1 MPSLTKLVAI
11 PSGVNGGLTS
21 PSSSVM
27 LSLLGNPRSNYSQD
41 CQPVTNKK
49 LKAHIKTKHVGP
61 FRATGFDLAVDSLA
75 QVMADINAEQP
86 AVFAALSSAGML
98 CCRFKR
104 GSSSSISNHAWGTAI
119 DLKLNGILD
128 ARGDRKVQFGLTLI
142 APIFNRHK
150 WYWGAT
156 FPTEDAMHF
165 EISAEK
171 LRAWQDAGKL
181 LSGGGA
187 TDDNDMMLGERSMRV
202 KELQQR
208 LNKLGEK
215 LKPDGIFGPMTHAAV
230 QAFQGANG
238 FPATGIV
245 TPTVFAKLV
254 SMT

>member
-1 MPSLTKLVAI
+1 
-11 PSGVNGGLTS
+11 
-21 PSSSVM
+21 M

-41 CQPVTNKK
+41 CQPVTNNR
-49 LKAHIKTKHVGP
+49 LKAHIKTKNVGP
-61 FRATGFDLAVDSLA
+61 FKATGFDLALESLIE
-75 QVMADINAEQP
+75 VMADIRIEQP
-86 AVFAALSSAGML
+86 SVFAALSSAGML

-104 GSSSSISNHAWGTAI
+104 GSTSSISNHAWGSAI
-119 DLKLNGILD
+119 DLKINGILD
-128 ARGDRKVQFGLTLI
+128 AFGDGKVQHGLTLI

-150 WYWGAT
+150 WFWGAT
-156 FPTEDAMHF
+156 FPKEDGMHF

-171 LRAWQDAGKL
+171 LRGWHADGKL
-181 LSGGGA
+181 FAGTSAPGDA
-187 TDDNDMMLGERSMRV
+187 NIMLGERSMRV

-215 LKPDGIFGPMTHAAV
+215 LKADGIFGPMTHAAV

-245 TPTVFAKLV
+245 TPAVLAKLV